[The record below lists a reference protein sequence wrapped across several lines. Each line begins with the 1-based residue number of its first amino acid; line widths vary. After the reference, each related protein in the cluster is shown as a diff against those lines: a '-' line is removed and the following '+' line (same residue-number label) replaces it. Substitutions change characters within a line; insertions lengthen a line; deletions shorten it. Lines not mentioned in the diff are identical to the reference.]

1 MNKINSYTRID
12 TMDYLRGFALLGV
25 LLVNSYQV
33 MGYLSNTNELHQ
45 VLYDIFNRKFYP
57 ILFFLFGFGCY
68 LFMNRSK
75 QKVNNRYLPF
85 LRRISFLFVLGL
97 IHTFYAP
104 LGINDVL
111 MFYAVLG
118 LFIIIFSKRSKWTN
132 LIVTITLIALSIVT
146 AFCQPYYG
154 ERIAWVEFISNT
166 SKWFVLM
173 MLGFTMGQFKFFE
186 NVSGKLK
193 YISIFLIVNICT
205 YVFLFYVRGSGL
217 LNIPPSGIEVLEDYS
232 VAFMMT
238 SSLLIILQW
247 DKAKVILTPLKFY
260 GQMSLTNYLAQSAL
274 LIVFS
279 IIIGFTPINSLI
291 VCFIIHAILI
301 TFSIVWLRYFKMGPV
316 EWLLRY
322 FTYWSKIPNRKS
334 SVRNYLESV

>member
-1 MNKINSYTRID
+1 MNKLNSYTRID

-45 VLYDIFNRKFYP
+45 VLYGIFNRKFYP

-75 QKVNNRYLPF
+75 QKVNNRYLSF
-85 LRRISFLFVLGL
+85 LRRISFLFVLGI

-104 LGINDVL
+104 TGINDVL

-118 LFIIIFSKRSKWTN
+118 LFIIIFSKRNKWTN
-132 LIVTITLIALSIVT
+132 LLVTITLIALSIVT

-154 ERIAWVEFISNT
+154 ERIVWLELLSII

-186 NVSGKLK
+186 NVYGKLK
-193 YISIFLIVNICT
+193 YILIFLIVNICT
-205 YVFLFYVRGSGL
+205 YVSFFYVKKL
-217 LNIPPSGIEVLEDYS
+217 IDITPAGIEMLEDYM
-232 VAFMMT
+232 VAFIMT
-238 SSLLIILQW
+238 SSFLIILQW
-247 DKAKVILTPLKFY
+247 DRAKVILTPLKFY

-274 LIVFS
+274 LIVFN

-291 VCFIIHAILI
+291 VCFIIHAVLI

-322 FTYWSKIPNRKS
+322 FTYWIKIPNREKF
-334 SVRNYLESV
+334 VRNNLKSV